1 MKTLTHEQEAFVQAY
16 ARIVAVASEEV
27 VRIYFEM
34 DDDDKFYETYQHE
47 YTSITDAYLMWEAG
61 RRYEAPTRGE
71 ST

>member
-47 YTSITDAYLMWEAG
+47 YASVTDAYLLWDAA
-61 RRYEAPTRGE
+61 RRYEAGE
-71 ST
+71 TK